1 MQPHLEGSPI
11 LPMQVA
17 LNARAALTAC
27 ELAAL
32 DLLPPRD
39 VFEGP
44 FGYLALFESSWEI
57 APLLDE
63 LGHRWRIAEFSHKP
77 YPAGRATHGGIEGVT
92 ALRDQAGFAPN
103 EVMEVRISAPP
114 LIVRLVG
121 RPDLPAP
128 EPSYARLCMAYV
140 VAKVLLHGT
149 LDPTHF
155 RGAALADPPTHA
167 LAARVRTETDAN
179 PDPNA
184 LAPQSVTVRLAG
196 GRNLQWH
203 CASMLASPSRP
214 LDRAAHLDKFRRCW
228 QFAAEPLPPDNRQR
242 LIDLVDRLETVADLR
257 ELTRKLAA

>member
-1 MQPHLEGSPI
+1 TMQPHLEGSPI

-17 LNARAALTAC
+17 LNARAALTGC

-32 DLLPPRD
+32 DLVPPRE

-44 FGYLALFESSWEI
+44 FGYLALFESAWEI

-63 LGHRWRIAEFSHKP
+63 LGQRWRIAEFSHKP

-92 ALRDQAGFAPN
+92 ALRDQAGFEPN
-103 EVMEVRISAPP
+103 EVEEVRISAPP

-140 VAKVLLHGT
+140 VAKVLLHDT

-155 RGAALADPPTHA
+155 RGTALTDPATHA
-167 LAARVRTETDAN
+167 LAARVHTEIDGN

-184 LAPQSVTVRLAG
+184 LAPQAVTMHLTD
-196 GRNLQWH
+196 GRALTWR
-203 CASMLASPSRP
+203 CASMLASPSR
-214 LDRAAHLDKFRRCW
+214 
-228 QFAAEPLPPDNRQR
+228 
-242 LIDLVDRLETVADLR
+242 
-257 ELTRKLAA
+257 